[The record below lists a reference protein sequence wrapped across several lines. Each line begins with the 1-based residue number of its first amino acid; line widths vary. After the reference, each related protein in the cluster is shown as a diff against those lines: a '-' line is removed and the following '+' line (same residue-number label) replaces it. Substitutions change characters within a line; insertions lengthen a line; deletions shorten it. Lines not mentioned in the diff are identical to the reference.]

1 MKVMLLG
8 VLALSLL
15 APVGRAQAPAG
26 NDAPPPAARLSGMVT
41 DVAGKPLGDV
51 LITADRQKNTYSAR
65 SNVDGSFTITC
76 GEPNSIYGDYLAANG
91 DRSLVAYGQEERAK
105 GGLPPAPLHLIAKPA
120 RTISVTVLD
129 AHKQPLSG
137 ATVAV
142 GAFSY
147 QLLDR
152 VASDAHGTATLHV
165 PQDAPLEY
173 VAAFKENVGL
183 DYQLVVYKSQPRT
196 DPYHLAPDFSAPVT
210 LTLNGATPVK
220 VHVTDESGQPMAG
233 VDVNPWYF
241 TKPDK
246 GGELNCGLRD
256 FDRTSDANG
265 NATFD
270 FIPADEQVGIAFW
283 VRKEGYTSAQRW
295 VWRPKDKGDLQ
306 VTLIPQIHLTG
317 IVRDQLGRP
326 AGSATVEVGGAG
338 YQFDDFNGQVKTKAD
353 GTFEMNIDPELYYSM
368 VAYRGVEAAKA
379 NFILHKDALAG
390 PLELKLAPAEHIHG
404 QVTAGPKKKPAPDT
418 EVSLI
423 VYDHSYDDL
432 PPAVQFPGGVV
443 NRKAIMPHFSMMT
456 TTDKTGSYD
465 FYAIAGDGYVECYIP
480 PGRVMEQFKREGKP
494 ELTVNLHSETDPDAP
509 AIFSGKVVLAGDPSK
524 AVGRASLDSVQLEFT
539 GMREP
544 SGAANDDGTFTLR
557 RSTVQIHLIAASSDG
572 KFAGMMIV
580 NPGDDGVTLAV
591 GPAAKVSGRLVGPDK
606 APVANQQLMCSLFLE
621 DKEKGG
627 GISHV
632 LQRVSTDAHGDFTFT
647 GLIPGQ
653 EYQLESM
660 GPDMH
665 DGGFEDHQ
673 LATVRPVKAEAITL
687 GELHMDASGSSQPA
701 P

>member
-1 MKVMLLG
+1 MKVGFLG

-15 APVGRAQAPAG
+15 APVARAQAPAG
-26 NDAPPPAARLSGMVT
+26 DDAPPPAARLSGVVT

-51 LITADRQKNTYSAR
+51 LITADRQKTIYSAR
-65 SNVDGSFTITC
+65 SNADGSFTITC
-76 GEPNSIYGDYLAANG
+76 GEPNSIYGAYLAANG
-91 DRSLVAYGQEERAK
+91 DRSLIAYGQEEQAK
-105 GGLPPAPLHLIAKPA
+105 GGLPPARLHLIAKPA
-120 RTISVTVLD
+120 RVISVTVLD
-129 AHKQPLSG
+129 AHKQAVAG
-137 ATVAV
+137 ATVAS

-152 VASDAHGTATLHV
+152 EASDAHGAATLHV

-173 VAAFKENVGL
+173 VAAFKDNVGL

-196 DPYHLAPDFSAPVT
+196 DPYHLATDFSAPVT

-233 VDVNPWYF
+233 VEVDPWYF

-265 NATFD
+265 DATFD

-306 VTLIPQIHLTG
+306 ATLIPQIHLTG
-317 IVRDQLGRP
+317 IVRDQMGRP
-326 AGSATVEVGGAG
+326 AGSATVEASGAG

-353 GTFEMNIDPELYYSM
+353 GTFEMNIDPELYYSV

-379 NFILHKDALAG
+379 NFILHKDALAA

-423 VYDHSYDDL
+423 VYDYSYSDL
-432 PPAVQFPGGVV
+432 PAAVQFPGGVV
-443 NRKAIMPHFSMMT
+443 NRKAITPHFSMMT

-509 AIFSGKVVLAGDPSK
+509 TTFSGKVVLASDPTKIVAK
-524 AVGRASLDSVQLEFT
+524 ATLDSMQFEFN

-544 SGAANDDGTFTLR
+544 SGAANEDGTFTLR
-557 RSTVQIHLIAASSDG
+557 RSTVAIHLVATSPDG
-572 KFAGMMIV
+572 RLAGIQTV
-580 NPGDDGVTLAV
+580 KPGEDHLTVSVA
-591 GPAAKVSGRLVGPDK
+591 PAATATGRIVDK
-606 APVANQQLMCSLFLE
+606 NGGPVANQQLLCGLALKE
-621 DKEKGG
+621 DDGG
-627 GISHV
+627 MMVG
-632 LQRVSTDAHGDFTFT
+632 LYQRLTTDANGNFTVG

-653 EYQLESM
+653 EYQVDAV
-660 GPDMH
+660 GPDRV
-665 DGGFEDHQ
+665 DGSFNNHTITRVHPESAAPMSLGDVQ
-673 LATVRPVKAEAITL
+673 LP
-687 GELHMDASGSSQPA
+687 SPA
-701 P
+701 R